1 MPKPKSTI
9 TNKQVCPYANAFNF
23 DASGAGH
30 QEDKTTPPM
39 NGGVWEMK
47 YELDSLAGTCVMLL
61 SYCIHSMHSPHA
73 SCLTPPSINIYIHV
87 YTYLPTAFLRLS
99 RSYHQATGDGA
110 CFHYTP
116 TFEPDEP
123 LPLWLRAVE
132 AVLDVVQAQQAGT
145 LEELG
150 AEGMYER
157 PFR

>member
-1 MPKPKSTI
+1 
-9 TNKQVCPYANAFNF
+9 
-23 DASGAGH
+23 
-30 QEDKTTPPM
+30 
-39 NGGVWEMK
+39 
-47 YELDSLAGTCVMLL
+47 
-61 SYCIHSMHSPHA
+61 MHSPHE
-73 SCLTPPSINIYIHV
+73 SCLTPPPTHQYNVLAQSFSYESCLIPPPIDIYTHV
-87 YTYLPTAFLRLS
+87 YTYLSIAFLRLS

-116 TFEPDEP
+116 AFETDEP